1 MSTALVNSSH
11 SAKKQSLRRYDMR
24 GIMKKTSFITSGPN
38 LNHTLWWQLFQ
49 AGYWFSEPLSD
60 SLLPPPLLR
69 PLPKYKGISDP
80 PSAPPESVYSVW
92 QSTKTEGR
100 LPAKKRPPCSIAPHY
115 EGLLWPRTPCP
126 CHPFGCTNSGDR
138 SSSFPFE
145 TLRFQGYFWSSN
157 ALKSMCKYRGHCQA
171 KKKVRHTSPRPNCFG
186 HDHDSQ
192 FHFQMLPEPSQKSF
206 GDD

>member
-38 LNHTLWWQLFQ
+38 LNHTLRWQLFQ

-80 PSAPPESVYSVW
+80 RPHP
-92 QSTKTEGR
+92 QSQCTVCDSQQKLREDS
-100 LPAKKRPPCSIAPHY
+100 RPRS
-115 EGLLWPRTPCP
+115 GLLVRSLHTTK
-126 CHPFGCTNSGDR
+126 GCCDRVRRAPVTLLGAPTVATGPHHSLLKLWGSKGIFDLQMLWRACASTGDTVRLKKSKARR
-138 SSSFPFE
+138 S
-145 TLRFQGYFWSSN
+145 
-157 ALKSMCKYRGHCQA
+157 QA
-171 KKKVRHTSPRPNCFG
+171 KLCG
-186 HDHDSQ
+186 HDRDSQ
-192 FHFQMLPEPSQKSF
+192 FHFQMLPEPSQKGF

>member
-24 GIMKKTSFITSGPN
+24 GIMKKNIFYYFWAQPESYLTVTTFPGRLLI
-38 LNHTLWWQLFQ
+38 QR
-49 AGYWFSEPLSD
+49 APLRLS
-60 SLLPPPLLR
+60 PPSPTPSSSTKVQRYLR
-69 PLPKYKGISDP
+69 P

-100 LPAKKRPPCSIAPHY
+100 LPAKKRPPCSIAPHH

-126 CHPFGCTNSGDR
+126 CHPFGCTDSGDR

-145 TLRFQGYFWSSN
+145 TLRFQGYCWSSN

-171 KKKVRHTSPRPNCFG
+171 KKKVRHAAPRPNCCG
-186 HDHDSQ
+186 HDRDSQ
-192 FHFQMLPEPSQKSF
+192 FHFQMLPEPSQKGF